1 MALKIYKPITAG
13 TRTRID
19 LRRDELTT
27 DRPEKG
33 LTSGLKSH
41 GGRGAKG
48 RISVRHQGGGHKRK
62 YREID
67 FKRDKHGIPGTV
79 RTIEYDPNRSANIA
93 LIFYADGDK
102 RYIIAPKGLQVGQK
116 ILSGEN
122 AAPTV
127 GNALPLQVIPVGFTV
142 HNVELTLGRG
152 GQLVRS
158 AGASALVAAKE
169 GEYVTI
175 RLPSGEVRRV
185 HQKCYATIGT
195 VGNEDR
201 MNTQMG
207 KAGRKRWLGI
217 RPTVRGM
224 AMNPVDHP
232 LGGGEGAGKGR
243 NPVTPWGQP
252 CRGYKT
258 RKKRKVSS
266 NFIVSRRKK
275 QLHRR

>member
-1 MALKIYKPITAG
+1 MALKVFKPITPG
-13 TRTRID
+13 TRGRVD
-19 LRRDELTT
+19 LVRDDITA
-27 DRPEKG
+27 DKPEKSLVKG
-33 LTSGLKSH
+33 KKSH
-41 GGRGAKG
+41 AGRGAGG

-67 FKRDKHGIPGTV
+67 FKRNKHGIPGTV
-79 RTIEYDPNRSANIA
+79 KTIEYDPNRSANIA
-93 LIFYADGDK
+93 LVYYADGDK
-102 RYIIAPKGLQVGQK
+102 RYIIAPKGLVVGQK
-116 ILSGEN
+116 IMAGEN

-127 GNALPLQVIPVGFTV
+127 GNALPLSAIPVGFTV
-142 HNVELTLGRG
+142 HNIELTLGRG

-175 RLPSGEVRRV
+175 RLPSGETRRV
-185 HQKCYATIGT
+185 HAKCYATIGV
-195 VGNEDR
+195 VGNEEH
-201 MNTQMG
+201 MNVQLG
-207 KAGRKRWLGI
+207 KAGHKRWMGV

-252 CRGYKT
+252 CKGYKT
-258 RKKRKVSS
+258 RNKRKTSS
-266 NFIVSRRKK
+266 RFIVSRRKK
-275 QLHRR
+275 

>member
-1 MALKIYKPITAG
+1 MALKMYKPVTAG

-19 LRRDELTT
+19 LRRDEITSDKPKKSLTY
-27 DRPEKG
+27 
-33 LTSGLKSH
+33 GLKSK
-41 GGRGAKG
+41 GGRGAGG

-67 FKRDKHGIPGTV
+67 FKRNKHGIPGTV
-79 RTIEYDPNRSANIA
+79 HSIEYDPNRSANIA
-93 LIFYADGDK
+93 LVFYADGDK

-122 AAPTV
+122 AAPEI
-127 GNALPLQVIPVGFTV
+127 GNALPLEAIPVGFTV
-142 HNVELTLGRG
+142 HNIELTLGRG

-169 GEYVTI
+169 GEYVII
-175 RLPSGEVRRV
+175 RLPSSELRKV
-185 HQKCYATIGT
+185 HKKCYATIGV
-195 VGNEDR
+195 VGNEDH
-201 MNTQMG
+201 MNTSLG
-207 KAGRKRWLGI
+207 KAGRARWRGV
-217 RPTVRGM
+217 RPAVRGM

-258 RKKRKVSS
+258 RSKRKVSGK
-266 NFIVSRRKK
+266 FIVTRRKK
-275 QLHRR
+275 

>member
-1 MALKIYKPITAG
+1 MALKVYKPVTAG

-19 LRRDELTT
+19 LRKDEITA

-33 LTSGLKSH
+33 LSYGLKAH
-41 GGRGAKG
+41 GGRGAGG
-48 RISVRHQGGGHKRK
+48 RIAVRHQGGGHKRK

-79 RTIEYDPNRSANIA
+79 RSIEYDPNRSANIA
-93 LIFYADGDK
+93 LVFYADGDK
-102 RYIIAPKGLQVGQK
+102 RYIIAPKGLKIGQK

-122 AAPTV
+122 AAPEP
-127 GNALPLQVIPVGFTV
+127 GNALPLEAIPVGFTV
-142 HNVELTLGRG
+142 HNIELTLGKG

-169 GEYVTI
+169 GDYVTI
-175 RLPSGEVRRV
+175 RLPSSEMRQIHKR
-185 HQKCYATIGT
+185 CYATVGT
-195 VGNEDR
+195 VGNEDH
-201 MNTQMG
+201 MNTSLG
-207 KAGRKRWLGI
+207 KAGRSRWKGI
-217 RPTVRGM
+217 RPSVRGM

-232 LGGGEGAGKGR
+232 LGGGEGRGKGR

-258 RKKRKVSS
+258 RRKRKISS
-266 NFIVSRRKK
+266 SFIVSRRKK
-275 QLHRR
+275 